1 MTVTTT
7 TDPPRR
13 RSHPLTFVGLIV
25 HNVAVKKVRLVLT
38 SLAVAIGVLTV
49 VTFSIVNHSLRESEL
64 AIMQTGRADFTIAQ
78 RGVSDLLNSNI
89 DQATLTRIAADP
101 GIAAATGVLV
111 GTTRLNA
118 DNPLFLEIGIRPNEL
133 ANFGVNIVSGGPF
146 AADATRQI
154 MVGWRAAANLHA
166 RVGDQLVIDGTPY
179 RIMGVYS
186 TGQALGDS
194 GVMFPLI
201 PFQAVQRQP
210 GELTLVFVRL
220 RPGANS
226 ATVRSR
232 IESQFPQL
240 VTIRTTTDFGRADRS
255 LALINAADR
264 GSEILAIVVGAVI
277 VMTMMTMAFIERTK
291 EFGLLAALGWPAR
304 RIVGMVVA
312 EALAIGLL
320 GAAFGIGLSFAATQV
335 IGSLPQLVGILHPV
349 YTASAFWRALY
360 TAGAMSLLGGIYP
373 ALRAARLSPLE
384 ALRRE

>member
-1 MTVTTT
+1 MATTM
-7 TDPPRR
+7 TDPAPK
-13 RSHPLTFVGLIV
+13 RSRALTFVGLIV

-89 DQATLTRIAADP
+89 DQATLARIAADP
-101 GIAAATGVLV
+101 DIAAATGVLV
-111 GTTRLNA
+111 GTTRLNS

-146 AADATRQI
+146 APDAAHQI
-154 MVGWRAAANLHA
+154 MLGWRAAANLHLK
-166 RVGDQLVIDGTPY
+166 VGDRLAIDSTSY
-179 RIMGVYS
+179 RVVGLYS

-194 GVMFPLI
+194 GAMLPLV

-210 GELTLVFVRL
+210 GELTLVFVRM
-220 RPGANS
+220 RSGAQLS
-226 ATVRSR
+226 SVRSR
-232 IESQFPQL
+232 IESEFPQL
-240 VTIRTTTDFGRADRS
+240 VTIRTATDFGRADRS

-264 GSEILAIVVGAVI
+264 GSEVLAIVVGAVI

-304 RIVGMVVA
+304 RVVGMVVA
-312 EALAIGLL
+312 EALTIGLL
-320 GAAFGIGLSFAATQV
+320 GAAGGIGLSFAATQIV
-335 IGSLPQLVGILHPV
+335 GSLPQLVGILHPV
-349 YTASAFWRALY
+349 YTASAFWRAIY